1 MVKFDEFATTVA
13 RFNADSDRANLNY
26 NRNPQNSKSK
36 LDENAELGIAQ
47 VLGHIYKM
55 KTYKNLYG
63 KLCSLNNLEIAFKK
77 ARKGKTKRSYVIKFK
92 KNLEK
97 ELKKLQDELISLTYY
112 PKSLKRIIIRDP
124 KTRVIHTSAFRDRVI
139 HHALINIIEP
149 LFEKIFIYDS
159 YANRKNK
166 GTLKAVQ
173 RFDYFKRKVSK
184 NGKLLKSSI
193 DNNQVSGY
201 CLKADIKHYFDEVD
215 HNILIEIIKRKIKD
229 EKVILLIEKILKN
242 KVFGMGGGGI
252 NGFENKGM
260 PLGNLT
266 SQFFANVY
274 LNELDYFVKHNL
286 KAKYYIR
293 YVDDFIILHQYKEQL
308 EIWKQ
313 EINNFLK
320 ENLKLELHSEKSR
333 IIPLSEGIDFVG
345 FRNFY
350 HYKLL
355 RKRNIRK
362 VISAVEEYKK
372 GEIPKEEIL
381 EIFQGWQAYAK
392 WANTYKL
399 RKQVI
404 KKIYN

>member
-242 KVFGMGGGGI
+242 KVFGMGGG
-252 NGFENKGM
+252 
-260 PLGNLT
+260 
-266 SQFFANVY
+266 
-274 LNELDYFVKHNL
+274 H
-286 KAKYYIR
+286 
-293 YVDDFIILHQYKEQL
+293 
-308 EIWKQ
+308 
-313 EINNFLK
+313 
-320 ENLKLELHSEKSR
+320 
-333 IIPLSEGIDFVG
+333 
-345 FRNFY
+345 
-350 HYKLL
+350 
-355 RKRNIRK
+355 
-362 VISAVEEYKK
+362 
-372 GEIPKEEIL
+372 
-381 EIFQGWQAYAK
+381 
-392 WANTYKL
+392 
-399 RKQVI
+399 
-404 KKIYN
+404 